1 MSGATAIFE
10 KATNPQRRPTTNYYP
25 ILSRAVAALRPD
37 CEEARVEI
45 YERARDTLADQLKM
59 VEPPLSGADVA
70 AEMWALEAAIA
81 RISPAPATSKLTK
94 TDAVTQSVASDLN
107 GTANGPRSE
116 GPPAPGY
123 LAEGM
128 GTVQN
133 GVARE
138 PSTHRGPSA
147 RTAIATC
154 SKSW

>member
-81 RISPAPATSKLTK
+81 RIAPPPTTSKPTK
-94 TDAVTQSVASDLN
+94 TDAVTQSAASDQILN

-116 GPPAPGY
+116 GLPAAGY
-123 LAEGM
+123 LAEGTET
-128 GTVQN
+128 TVQN
-133 GVARE
+133 GVAKE

-147 RTAIATC
+147 RTAMLAR
-154 SKSW
+154 